1 MQPATFQIFLNAT
14 NILVNCC
21 IQTKKVDYGN
31 NKWSADATVELNRL
45 SLQESDWNLGGNG
58 ILEHQ
63 TRGKRVQLCPLLTA
77 PINRR
82 ITDSDE
88 DSCTEVLNGSGDRK
102 MTNGKW

>member
-1 MQPATFQIFLNAT
+1 MPQTFWSTAAYKQRKSTMATTSRNR
-14 NILVNCC
+14 
-21 IQTKKVDYGN
+21 
-31 NKWSADATVELNRL
+31 KWSADATAELNRL
-45 SLQESDWNLGGNG
+45 SLQESDWNLGGGG